1 MVLSNF
7 VFFNKISSKKYIVV
21 NREKW
26 FANTDENRIT
36 FKHPDKDITIDI
48 KGFNIWVTD
57 ESSNKYKRLKVFPSS
72 QDGFKQAVN
81 FIERLPWFL

>member
-26 FANTDENRIT
+26 FANIDENRIT
-36 FKHPDKDITIDI
+36 FKHPDKNITIDI
-48 KGFNIWVTD
+48 KGFNIWITD
-57 ESSNKYKRLKVFPSS
+57 KHNNRHKWFKVFPSS
-72 QDGFKQAVN
+72 QNGLKQAVN
-81 FIERLPWFL
+81 FIERM